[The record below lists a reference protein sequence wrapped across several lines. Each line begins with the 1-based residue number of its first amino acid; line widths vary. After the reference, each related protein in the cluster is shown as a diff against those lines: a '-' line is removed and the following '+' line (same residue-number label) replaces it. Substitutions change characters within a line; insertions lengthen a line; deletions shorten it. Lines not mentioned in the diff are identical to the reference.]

1 MLTVI
6 YWMEHRAPKEGARE
20 STQGAKGVGNPIG
33 GSTNELTSTFQNFV
47 SSCICSRG
55 WPSRP
60 SVGGEALGLEKIIC
74 PSTGECQGQEA
85 GVSGL
90 GSRVGAGYRGLL
102 G

>member
-6 YWMEHRAPKEGARE
+6 YWMEHRALKDGARE

-33 GSTNELTSTFQNFV
+33 GAQYELTSNPQKCV
-47 SSCICSRG
+47 SSCICSKG

-60 SVGGEALGLEKIIC
+60 PMGGEPLVLVKIIC

-85 GVSGL
+85 GVGGL
-90 GSRVGAGYRGLL
+90 GSGVVRGYRGLS